1 MVLSPLSEPS
11 MASWVTLYTPDPG
24 TVVKDMDVIGNH
36 CVMVARMPTNELA
49 LIVVSLTH
57 PKDPKI
63 VQVSVT
69 TSVDI

>member
-1 MVLSPLSEPS
+1 
-11 MASWVTLYTPDPG
+11 MASWVAFYTPDPG
-24 TVVKDMDVIGNH
+24 TAVRDMDVIGNH
-36 CVMVARMPTNELA
+36 CVLVARTPANELA

-69 TSVDI
+69 TSIDI